1 MLFKEGSM
9 EKEPLYSRKVK
20 IIGGV
25 VFVLLGVSILA
36 IWLAYA
42 QIQAVW
48 Q

>member
-1 MLFKEGSM
+1 M

-20 IIGGV
+20 IIGGA
-25 VFVLLGVSILA
+25 VFVLLSVSILA

-42 QIQAVW
+42 QIQSVW